1 MANKKEFVCSNCGYV
16 GKPKKMTKGSML
28 MELVLWLLLLVPGI
42 IYSIW
47 RMTTRYEACPKCG
60 NVNMIPTDTP
70 KGQELLSKKS

>member
-1 MANKKEFVCSNCGYV
+1 MNKKEYVCRNCGYI

-42 IYSIW
+42 IYSVW

-60 NVNMIPTDTP
+60 SANMIPTDSP
-70 KGQELLSKKS
+70 EGQKLITKK